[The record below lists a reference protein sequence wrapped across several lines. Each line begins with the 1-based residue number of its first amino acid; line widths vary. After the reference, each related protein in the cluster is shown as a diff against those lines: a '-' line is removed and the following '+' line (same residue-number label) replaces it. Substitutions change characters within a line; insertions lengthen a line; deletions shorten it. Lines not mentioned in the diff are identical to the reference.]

1 MKAKFYFLIVLF
13 LGISA
18 LTYAQTQTSAPAEK
32 KDAPSVVA
40 TPDQA
45 KTGECAGHA
54 TMAKADCKWV
64 DANGDGKCDTCG
76 KTEKECKES
85 CKHEAAAT
93 EPKKEGGCSSSC
105 PMHKEC
111 GKSTG
116 STPSKEGQK

>member
-1 MKAKFYFLIVLF
+1 MKTKLFLLFVLF

-18 LTYAQTQTSAPAEK
+18 FTYAQTQTAAPAEK
-32 KDAPSVVA
+32 KDAPTVVT

-45 KTGECAGHA
+45 KTGECTGHQ
-54 TMAKADCKWV
+54 TMGAKECKWV

-76 KTEKECKES
+76 KTEKECKET
-85 CKHEAAAT
+85 CKHDAGAA
-93 EPKKEGGCSSSC
+93 EPKKEGCSPSC

-116 STPSKEGQK
+116 TTEPKK